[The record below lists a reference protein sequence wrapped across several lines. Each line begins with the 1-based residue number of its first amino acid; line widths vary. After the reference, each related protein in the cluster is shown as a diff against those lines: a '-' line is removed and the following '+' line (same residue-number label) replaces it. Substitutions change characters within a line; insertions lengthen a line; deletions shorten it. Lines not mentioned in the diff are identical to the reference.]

1 MVTYSITIIIINDIK
16 EEEEGE
22 DDHRRPVL
30 VHEEE
35 IGAHRSFW
43 RIWILHNQFFTFL
56 VFLLLTCLNYT
67 LDIEALIDNLK
78 SRSLGLC

>member
-43 RIWILHNQFFTFL
+43 RIWVLSNEITPKSNIG
-56 VFLLLTCLNYT
+56 LLRKEFY
-67 LDIEALIDNLK
+67 IK
-78 SRSLGLC
+78 